1 MDEGIKLL
9 QRAGKQSAAKAR
21 VAEWLLHFEEARK
34 AQVRQWL
41 DIEERQRQARHSEEM
56 AAFLSRIGNDFNRDT
71 ETWTC

>member
-1 MDEGIKLL
+1 MDAGNKHL
-9 QRAGKQSAAKAR
+9 QRAAKQCAAKAR

-41 DIEERQRQARHSEEM
+41 AIDERKRQARHREEM
-56 AAFLSRIGNDFNRDT
+56 ACFLSRIGNDFNRDT